1 MKDPKILSMKIYTM
15 HDNPVYY
22 GHGEN
27 EKGLYSVLEK
37 KMVNIPNYFHLLQS
51 RDVMPE
57 DLGDLI
63 LHDQLNYHDFKA
75 LKEKDLIPKDLE
87 ILFNKIQDL
96 KREVGMLKRT
106 MQKDKRSHQEELAM
120 AMSAKE
126 EQEAAVQPVSGGE
139 QPMEKTIEEAKPK
152 SLLEAVT
159 VMMGVVASEDAGEN
173 VFQKIM
179 ESCSGLSDQE
189 KQVLEL
195 VKNNLLGLS

>member
-1 MKDPKILSMKIYTM
+1 MKEPKILSMKIHTM
-15 HDNPVYY
+15 HDKPVYY

-27 EKGLYSVLEK
+27 EKGLYSLLEK
-37 KMVNIPNYFHLLQS
+37 KMVNIPNFFHLLQS

-75 LKEKDLIPKDLE
+75 LRDKELIPKDLE

-106 MQKDKRSHQEELAM
+106 MQKDKKSHQEELAM
-120 AMSAKE
+120 ALTPQEENKAAELPTSAE
-126 EQEAAVQPVSGGE
+126 
-139 QPMEKTIEEAKPK
+139 PMEKNIEEAKPQ
-152 SLLEAVT
+152 SLLEAVSA
-159 VMMGVVASEDAGEN
+159 MMGVVVSEDAGEN
-173 VFQKIM
+173 VLQKIT

-195 VKNNLLGLS
+195 VKNNLLGIP

>member
-1 MKDPKILSMKIYTM
+1 MKEPKILGMKIYTM

-22 GHGEN
+22 GHGDN

-75 LKEKDLIPKDLE
+75 LKEKDLVPKDLE

-106 MQKDKRSHQEELAM
+106 MQKDKKTHQEELAM
-120 AMSAKE
+120 ALTSKE
-126 EQEAAVQPVSGGE
+126 ELEAAKQPVSGSE
-139 QPMEKTIEEAKPK
+139 PMEKNIEETKPQ
-152 SLLEAVT
+152 SLLEAVS

-173 VFQKIM
+173 VLQKIV

-195 VKNNLLGLS
+195 VKNNLLGVS

>member
-1 MKDPKILSMKIYTM
+1 MREPKILGMKIYTM

-22 GHGEN
+22 GHGDN
-27 EKGLYSVLEK
+27 EKGLYSLLEK
-37 KMVNIPNYFHLLQS
+37 KMVNVPHFFNLLQS

-63 LHDQLNYHDFKA
+63 LHDQLSYHDFKA
-75 LKEKDLIPKDLE
+75 LKEKDLVPKDLE

-106 MQKDKRSHQEELAM
+106 MQKDKKSHEEELAM

-126 EQEAAVQPVSGGE
+126 EQLSAEQPVSGE
-139 QPMEKTIEEAKPK
+139 PMEKNIEEQKPQ
-152 SLLEAVT
+152 SLLDAVS
-159 VMMGVVASEDAGEN
+159 MLIGAVASEDAGDN
-173 VFQKIM
+173 VLQKIV
-179 ESCSGLSDQE
+179 ESCSGLSEQE

-195 VKNNLLGLS
+195 VKNNLLGNS

>member
-1 MKDPKILSMKIYTM
+1 MKEPKILGMKIYTM

-27 EKGLYSVLEK
+27 EKGLYSLLEK
-37 KMVNIPNYFHLLQS
+37 KMVHVPNYFHLLQS

-75 LKEKDLIPKDLE
+75 LREKDLIPKDLE

-106 MQKDKRSHQEELAM
+106 MQKDKKAHQEELAM
-120 AMSAKE
+120 ALTPQEEAAAAKE
-126 EQEAAVQPVSGGE
+126 PTSVE
-139 QPMEKTIEEAKPK
+139 PMEKNIEETKPQ
-152 SLLEAVT
+152 SLLEAVSA
-159 VMMGVVASEDAGEN
+159 MMGVVASEDAGEN
-173 VFQKIM
+173 VLQKIM

-195 VKNNLLGLS
+195 VKNNLLGSP

>member
-1 MKDPKILSMKIYTM
+1 MKEPKILSMKIYTM
-15 HDNPVYY
+15 HDKPVYY

-27 EKGLYSVLEK
+27 EKGLYSLLDK
-37 KMVNIPNYFHLLQS
+37 KMTNVPNFLHLLES

-75 LKEKDLIPKDLE
+75 LRDKELIPKDLE

-106 MQKDKRSHQEELAM
+106 MQKDKKSHQEELAM
-120 AMSAKE
+120 ALTAQEENKAAELPTSAE
-126 EQEAAVQPVSGGE
+126 
-139 QPMEKTIEEAKPK
+139 PMEKNVEEAKPQ
-152 SLLEAVT
+152 SLLEAVSA
-159 VMMGVVASEDAGEN
+159 MMGVVASEDAGEN
-173 VFQKIM
+173 VLQKIM

-195 VKNNLLGLS
+195 VKNNLLSGT